1 MKICTFNVNSIKA
14 RKDLVIE
21 WLNHRNNDID
31 VLCFQEI
38 KVEDKNFPSE
48 DFKKLGY
55 VYQDISGQKG
65 YNGVATLSKLEISH
79 YQKGLNHEYF
89 DVQKRVLIDKITE
102 KEIFVI
108 NTYAPH
114 GDLRGGEKYYYKL
127 DWYKHFINFLKENF
141 DFENQKIILL
151 GDLNIALEDIDVY
164 DPALLADSIGTMP
177 EERELLRQLLNLGLV
192 DTFRYLYPNK
202 QQFTWWD
209 YIGGAIWRNEGMR
222 IDYILVSKPLLQYI
236 KDVEADLWPRRR
248 RSPKPSDHAPVIL
261 ILKYKI
267 LSHPRPEVIEL
278 T

>member
-38 KVEDKNFPSE
+38 KVEDKNFPYE

-164 DPALLADSIGTMP
+164 DPVLLTDSIGTMP
-177 EERELLRQLLNLGLV
+177 EERELLRQLLNLGLI

-236 KDVEADLWPRRR
+236 KDVEVDLWPRRR

-261 ILKYKI
+261 DLEI
-267 LSHPRPEVIEL
+267 
-278 T
+278 

>member
-1 MKICTFNVNSIKA
+1 
-14 RKDLVIE
+14 
-21 WLNHRNNDID
+21 
-31 VLCFQEI
+31 
-38 KVEDKNFPSE
+38 
-48 DFKKLGY
+48 
-55 VYQDISGQKG
+55 
-65 YNGVATLSKLEISH
+65 
-79 YQKGLNHEYF
+79 
-89 DVQKRVLIDKITE
+89 
-102 KEIFVI
+102 VI
-108 NTYAPH
+108 NTYSPH

-164 DPALLADSIGTMP
+164 DPVLLTDSIGTMP
-177 EERELLRQLLNLGLV
+177 EERELLRQLLNLGLI

-236 KDVEADLWPRRR
+236 KDVEVDLWPRRR

-261 ILKYKI
+261 DLEI
-267 LSHPRPEVIEL
+267 
-278 T
+278 